1 MLFSRG
7 SSGTLLPTQKSE
19 EPQTMLPYLV
29 TSIED
34 SVPLR
39 ELGDGR
45 FQLLEQGPV
54 AQFASGYQY
63 LLVGKVLAKY
73 LKSLKV
79 PQITFVPAVIL
90 NRTTGEELRS
100 HTRVLVQSV
109 SPDEIKSLALDG
121 LRMFSMNGEHF
132 FVTPSLRF
140 ALEANQFSYLEFSE
154 GQSAFAGAA

>member
-1 MLFSRG
+1 
-7 SSGTLLPTQKSE
+7 
-19 EPQTMLPYLV
+19 MLPYLV

-34 SVPLR
+34 SVALR

-45 FQLLEQGPV
+45 FQVLEQGPV

-63 LLVGKVLAKY
+63 LLVGRVLAKY

-79 PQITFVPAVIL
+79 PQITFVPAVIF
-90 NRTTGEELRS
+90 NPTTGEELRS
-100 HTRVLVQSV
+100 HTRVLVHQSF

-121 LRMFSMNGEHF
+121 LQMFAMNGEHF
-132 FVTPSLRF
+132 FVTPSLKF